1 MALTP
6 TIVAQTRDRLGESP
20 LWHAG
25 EQAIYWTDLYGPT
38 LHRLRLGG
46 PVESWTVPGTRHI
59 GSFVFVRG
67 GWLLLAIDTGLVLF
81 DPATG
86 TFTPYGDPN
95 QGREGVIYNDSKLDR
110 SGRLW
115 VGTVDLAE
123 AEPRGILYCVDAQG
137 RTSVGDSGF
146 VVCNGPAFSPAGDIL
161 YFSDSMGR
169 RLIAY
174 DLSPGSP
181 QLRNRRNFV
190 SMGLEDGIPDGLTVD
205 AEGGVWCAH
214 YGAGR
219 LTRYAPDGSVL
230 MVLELPCPTVTSMGF
245 GGPDMTTL
253 FVTTGWS
260 PGVERAADEA
270 GPGGALLAYETGIR
284 GLAEPVFAPAGY

>member
-20 LWHAG
+20 LWHTG

-38 LHRLRLGG
+38 VHRLRKGG
-46 PVESWTVPGTRHI
+46 AVESWTVPGTQFI

-86 TFTPYGDPN
+86 TFTPFGDPN
-95 QGREGVIYNDSKLDR
+95 QGREGVIYNDSKIDR

-115 VGTVDLAE
+115 VGTLDLAE
-123 AEPRGILYCVDAQG
+123 AEPRGILYCVDTEG
-137 RTSVGDSGF
+137 RASVGDSGF
-146 VVCNGPAFSPAGDIL
+146 TVCNGPAFSPAGDIL
-161 YFSDSMGR
+161 YFSDSAGR

-174 DLSPGSP
+174 DLSPGSRR
-181 QLRNRRNFV
+181 LRNRRVFAT
-190 SMGLEDGIPDGLTVD
+190 MGPEEGIPDGLTVD

-230 MVLELPCPTVTSMGF
+230 MVIEVPCPVVTSMGF

-253 FVTTGWS
+253 YVTTGWTL
-260 PGVERAADEA
+260 GITRAEDEP

-284 GLAEPVFAPAGY
+284 GLAEPMFEVPLG